1 MGSYQ
6 QIMDAAAVAAFLDTA
21 FPKDTRPVYGRVS
34 TVAPGYA
41 EMRLDPTEAML
52 RPGRRVSGPTLM
64 GLADVVAYAVVIA
77 HVGPVAMAVTNTLTM
92 NFLRACEM
100 RMIVAEARLLKLGRR
115 LAVVDVRI
123 WQDSEDRPVAQATVG
138 YALP

>member
-1 MGSYQ
+1 
-6 QIMDAAAVAAFLDTA
+6 
-21 FPKDTRPVYGRVS
+21 
-34 TVAPGYA
+34 
-41 EMRLDPTEAML
+41 
-52 RPGRRVSGPTLM
+52 
-64 GLADVVAYAVVIA
+64 
-77 HVGPVAMAVTNTLTM
+77 MAVTNTLTM
-92 NFLRACEM
+92 NFLTACEM